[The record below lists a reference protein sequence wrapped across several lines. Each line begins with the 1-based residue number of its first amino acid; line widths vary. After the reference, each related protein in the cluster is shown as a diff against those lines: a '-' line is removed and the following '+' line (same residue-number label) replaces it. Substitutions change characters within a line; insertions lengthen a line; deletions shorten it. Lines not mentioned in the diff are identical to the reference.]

1 MKHKVRLSE
10 ESIRI
15 EMENAIDAGYNNSDP
30 TVKSVWDDEPFRG
43 TKPSPE
49 EFILWCALQADS

>member
-15 EMENAIDAGYNNSDP
+15 EMENAIDDGYNNPDP
-30 TVKSVWDDEPFRG
+30 TVKGVWDDEPFRG